1 MIERS
6 NIILTILCYHFTQV
20 AILISFSLFSQL
32 SSFFLFSSLLSC
44 LSWNGFFQVNTLL
57 RAHPF
62 TLPQTKH
69 YFSGQKI
76 FFSFF
81 SKFLTQIS
89 LVGVNDWISF
99 RYSIHNSIWYSIEGE
114 MHMPSFL
121 SSSFQSPWPLITK
134 SNKILKESARKIL
147 LIFSS
152 LHFLTYFLKSN
163 PRFFGMLL

>member
-20 AILISFSLFSQL
+20 AKLLPFSLFSQL

-76 FFSFF
+76 FFFRFEISDTDFTRRCQWLDFISIFHSQFHLVFHWRRNAHAIVSIIFF
-81 SKFLTQIS
+81 SKP
-89 LVGVNDWISF
+89 
-99 RYSIHNSIWYSIEGE
+99 
-114 MHMPSFL
+114 MA
-121 SSSFQSPWPLITK
+121 
-134 SNKILKESARKIL
+134 SNNEIK
-147 LIFSS
+147 
-152 LHFLTYFLKSN
+152 
-163 PRFFGMLL
+163 